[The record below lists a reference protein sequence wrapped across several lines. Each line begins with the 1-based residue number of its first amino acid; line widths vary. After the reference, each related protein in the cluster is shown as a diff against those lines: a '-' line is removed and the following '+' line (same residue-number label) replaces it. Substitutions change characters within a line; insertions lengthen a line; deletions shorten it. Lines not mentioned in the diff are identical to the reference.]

1 MTVTREF
8 VIQKGK
14 LAPELADSLLAGVTK
29 EELEILIIKASLSES
44 LTKQV
49 LDIKRMNL
57 IGGLRAEGF
66 QITGGRRGGK
76 VYQVVDWVEPTGP
89 EKTTEDF
96 DDDQRSRLQQLESL
110 QVLTIDQKSID
121 AALPILTSGRPDLHL
136 LAHERS
142 LMSILCY
149 DVSGNDAYI
158 YRGHGGDALIV
169 RRFKRTPSF
178 KVIPLT
184 MDYVECFNLIEWLM
198 PISFKPPKLLYIP
211 DAWVA
216 HLKDDWPGVVIDK
229 ATEAIYDVERFA
241 TRPKTL
247 WHGDDDRKR
256 RKQDELTRFVQ
267 LEWGGET
274 LAGTIIE
281 EWRKV
286 NEVKQ
291 RQLAIRRDYH
301 SVIIQIPTKK
311 TFIGLRENLPVCLSV
326 VDKIG
331 PDVYAE
337 ITEKSLNYASQPGGR
352 SGTTDYTLW
361 KTCVMLHEEGIR
373 WLSYGHIHGGEAG
386 LTQKKTRMAEQLIT
400 VASATFPLEGGS
412 S

>member
-1 MTVTREF
+1 MTPTTEF
-8 VIQKGK
+8 VVQKGK
-14 LAPELADSLLAGVTK
+14 LPPELANALLGGVTK
-29 EELEILIIKASLSES
+29 DELELLLIKMSLSETLS
-44 LTKQV
+44 KQV

-66 QITGGRRGGK
+66 QVTGGRRGGK
-76 VYQVVDWVEPTGP
+76 IYQIVGWEEPKGP
-89 EKTTEDF
+89 ERTTDNF
-96 DDDQRSRLQQLESL
+96 SDDQRSKLEQLESMPLLTVDQRRVDTILPML
-110 QVLTIDQKSID
+110 QGERVGIH
-121 AALPILTSGRPDLHL
+121 P

-142 LMSILCY
+142 LLSLLCY
-149 DVSGNDAYI
+149 DISGNDAYV
-158 YRGHGGDALIV
+158 YQGETGVAIV
-169 RRFKRTPSF
+169 VRKFKRTPSF
-178 KVIPLT
+178 RVIPISLSYSESI
-184 MDYVECFNLIEWLM
+184 DLLEWLL
-198 PISFKPPKLLYIP
+198 PISFKPAKLMYIP
-211 DAWVA
+211 DSWAVD
-216 HLKDDWPGVVIDK
+216 LKDDWPTCTIER

-241 TRPKTL
+241 TNPKSL

-256 RKQDELTRFVQ
+256 RKQDELTQFVQ

-274 LAGTIIE
+274 LAGTIID

-286 NEVKQ
+286 NEEKQ

-301 SVIIQIPTKK
+301 SVIIQLPTKK
-311 TFIGLRENLPVCLSV
+311 TFVGLREGLPVCLSV

-331 PDVYAE
+331 DDVYAE

-361 KTCVMLHEEGIR
+361 KTCVKLHEEGVK

-400 VASATFPLEGGS
+400 VASATFPLES
-412 S
+412 L

>member
-1 MTVTREF
+1 MILTTDF
-8 VIQKGK
+8 VVKRGK
-14 LAPELADSLLAGVTK
+14 ISPDLAEALLAGKTK
-29 EELEILIIKASLSES
+29 EELELLLEENAGM
-44 LTKQV
+44 TRQV
-49 LDIKRMNL
+49 LEIKRMNL

-66 QITGGRRGGK
+66 KVTGGRKGGK
-76 VYQVVDWVEPTGP
+76 VYQIVDWAEPTGP
-89 EKTTEDF
+89 ERTIDNF
-96 DDDQRSRLQQLESL
+96 NDRQRAMLEHIEARPRLS
-110 QVLTIDQKSID
+110 IDQKSID
-121 AALPILTSGRPDLHL
+121 AALPLLDAQRVDIHP

-142 LMSILCY
+142 LLSILCY
-149 DVSGNDAYI
+149 DISGNDAYVYTGLSGVSI
-158 YRGHGGDALIV
+158 IV
-169 RRFKRTPSF
+169 RKFKRTPAF
-178 KVIPLT
+178 RVIPISMGYT
-184 MDYVECFNLIEWLM
+184 ECIDLIEWLNL
-198 PISFKPPKLLYIP
+198 ISFKPTKLMYIP
-211 DAWVA
+211 DTWAT
-216 HLKDDWPGVVIDK
+216 HLKDDWPGCVIER

-241 TRPKTL
+241 TDPKSL

-256 RKQDELTRFVQ
+256 RKQDELTQFVQ

-274 LAGTIIE
+274 LAGTIID

-286 NEVKQ
+286 NEEKQ

-301 SVIIQIPTKK
+301 SVIIQLPTKK

-400 VASATFPLEGGS
+400 VASATFPLEGGVK
-412 S
+412 